1 MCRNCF
7 KKDEE
12 IDDEHSD
19 LVRKRKKM
27 QKILGKNFESKSKG
41 LLPVIAQL
49 KSLQKS
55 GGKSSEKLYESVDKI
70 QERVL

>member
-1 MCRNCF
+1 MKYIKTLIIYFFTFIIIIKMCRNCF

-27 QKILGKNFESKSKG
+27 QKILGKNFES
-41 LLPVIAQL
+41 
-49 KSLQKS
+49 
-55 GGKSSEKLYESVDKI
+55 
-70 QERVL
+70 